1 LTAEAPQTPRK
12 RRWSWV
18 WLALLVSLALNLA
31 VLAAVVAHT
40 VWGDGGRHH
49 QRISGPGY
57 AQIMPRA
64 FFRQL
69 DDKRRDELVGELREH
84 RSEFRG
90 LRRDL
95 REKTRAIASALR
107 AEPFDQSSLENAM
120 ADFEQAS
127 GTMIT
132 RGGEIARDL
141 FSRLTP
147 EERKIM
153 ADEIE
158 KRSMSRRQWKRY
170 REGGKEDGK
179 QDGDD

>member
-1 LTAEAPQTPRK
+1 MTAATPQTPRK

-31 VLAAVVAHT
+31 VAAAIIAHT
-40 VWGDGGRHH
+40 FWGPGARHHH

-57 AQIMPRA
+57 SQVLPRA

-69 DDKRRDELVGELREH
+69 DEARRDELVGELREH

-95 REKTRAIASALR
+95 RDKARGIAEALR
-107 AEPFDQSSLENAM
+107 AEPFDQAALERAM
-120 ADFEQAS
+120 VEFEQTS
-127 GTMIT
+127 GGMIT
-132 RGGEIARDL
+132 RGGEIARSL
-141 FSRLTP
+141 FARLTP
-147 EERKIM
+147 QERQIM

-158 KRSMSRRQWKRY
+158 RKSMSRRRWQRLK
-170 REGGKEDGK
+170 EGGKDEGED
-179 QDGDD
+179 

>member
-1 LTAEAPQTPRK
+1 MTDTAPRVTRK

-31 VLAAVVAHT
+31 VLAAIVAHNF
-40 VWGDGGRHH
+40 WGEGGRHH
-49 QRISGPGY
+49 QRITGPGY
-57 AQIMPRA
+57 AQILPRA

-69 DDKRRDELVGELREH
+69 EDKRRDELVGELREH

-95 REKTRAIASALR
+95 REKARAIAGALR
-107 AEPFDQSSLENAM
+107 AEPFDQPALERAM

-127 GTMIT
+127 GSMIT
-132 RGGEIARDL
+132 RGGEIARGL
-141 FSRLTP
+141 FARLTP
-147 EERKIM
+147 QERKLM

-158 KRSMSRRQWKRY
+158 RKSMSRRQWKQRK
-170 REGGKEDGK
+170 EGSKPDN
-179 QDGDD
+179 DD